1 MTASTHCNGIMI
13 LVIKKFEGENIF
25 QIIFRLFHVF
35 CLVRR
40 GLNVQSD
47 FYEKIIYI
55 KVSHVYKI
63 IVDGTG

>member
-1 MTASTHCNGIMI
+1 MTASTHWNGIMI

-40 GLNVQSD
+40 GLNVESNINEQKLHRD
-47 FYEKIIYI
+47 
-55 KVSHVYKI
+55 VSHVYRI
-63 IVDGTG
+63 TIDGTG